1 MLRIGNGFSE
11 DVVVLD
17 DLVDRF
23 DHAVGVADIDTRY
36 ELPDVRGI
44 QEVRN
49 KSVVVLRPTIHDEVD
64 MPDRIYGQTGAGLIQ
79 ESITYI
85 KFRTFVG

>member
-36 ELPDVRGI
+36 ELPDVRGV
-44 QEVRN
+44 QE
-49 KSVVVLRPTIHDEVD
+49 
-64 MPDRIYGQTGAGLIQ
+64 
-79 ESITYI
+79 ITYI
-85 KFRTFVG
+85 KFRSFVG